1 MDTDPSPTSVRVPN
15 QRTDVFIS
23 YSHEDEKWLDELK
36 TMLKPLVRIGT
47 ITIWEDNQIRGGA
60 KWREEIDKALGS
72 ARVAVLL
79 VSPAFLASNF
89 IAESELPQLLQA
101 AEREGLTILWIA
113 VKDSLYKRTA
123 IAEYQSANNPARP
136 LDTLSSAKRNR
147 ELVKICEQIEQ
158 AATMER
164 VFEPSA
170 KIPPKSLDSSAPL
183 GEADSEIHSRPIQ
196 YDYPEDLI
204 NFDDQRHLFKKM
216 LDHSQEKRLMFI
228 QAPGG
233 RGKTSLL
240 RMLGFQCELEG
251 IPYCSID
258 SRGQPYDNPH
268 FTLALAMCDQLGL
281 SPRHL
286 AHALQ
291 PLSVYRP
298 QAEMDDSYVVS
309 QILAGVSVT
318 HDGLRQRYIKERLR
332 DAFIADLGQLV
343 EQKGRVVCLFDSFER
358 VSAEEE
364 DWLLDTL
371 LWPAAKGKLKGVMIV
386 TAGHRWPTVDNWEWK
401 QYTYLV
407 DSLPSM
413 NVEHIKIYAEKVN
426 IKITD
431 EEARSYWKA
440 SAGGIPL
447 YMAMVVHNLRSLSE
461 VGS

>member
-1 MDTDPSPTSVRVPN
+1 MLADPNPTSAQPPR

-47 ITIWEDNQIRGGA
+47 ITIWDDHQIRAGA
-60 KWREEIDKALGS
+60 KWRQEIDKALRS
-72 ARVAVLL
+72 AKVAVLL

-89 IAESELPQLLQA
+89 IAESELPHLLQA
-101 AEREGLTILWIA
+101 AEQEGLTILWIA
-113 VKDSLYKRTA
+113 VKHSLYKRTA
-123 IAEYQSANNPARP
+123 IAEYQAVNDPDRP

-147 ELVKICEQIEQ
+147 ALVKICEQIEQ
-158 AATMER
+158 AATIEQ
-164 VFEPSA
+164 VFETSPKRTSKPS
-170 KIPPKSLDSSAPL
+170 DSSAP
-183 GEADSEIHSRPIQ
+183 GGAADSEIHSGSIA

-204 NFDDQRHLFKKM
+204 NFDNQRHLFKEM
-216 LDHSQEKRLMFI
+216 LDQSPEKRLMFI

-240 RMLGFQCELEG
+240 RMLGFQCEREG

-268 FTLALAMCDQLGL
+268 FTLALAVCDQLGL
-281 SPRHL
+281 SPRHI

-298 QAEMDDSYVVS
+298 HEKMEDAEEVS
-309 QILAGVSVT
+309 KILAGVSVT
-318 HDGLRQRYIKERLR
+318 HDGLRQRYMRERLR
-332 DAFIADLGQLV
+332 DALIADLGQFV
-343 EQKGRVVCLFDSFER
+343 EQKGRVACLFDSFER
-358 VSAEEE
+358 ISTEEE
-364 DWLLDTL
+364 NWLLETL
-371 LWPAAKGKLKGVMIV
+371 LWPVAKRKLKGVMVV
-386 TAGHRWPTVDNWEWK
+386 TAGHRWPMGDKWEWN
-401 QYTYLV
+401 QYTHLV
-407 DSLPSM
+407 DSLPAM
-413 NVEHIKIYAEKVN
+413 NIEHIKIYAEKVN

-440 SAGGIPL
+440 SGGGIPL
-447 YMAMVVHNLRSLSE
+447 HMAMIVHNLRTLNE

>member
-1 MDTDPSPTSVRVPN
+1 MLADSNPTLAPPPR

-47 ITIWEDNQIRGGA
+47 ITIWDDNQIRAGA
-60 KWREEIDKALGS
+60 KWRKEINKALSS
-72 ARVAVLL
+72 AKVAVLL

-101 AEREGLTILWIA
+101 AEQEGLTILWIA

-123 IAEYQSANNPARP
+123 IAEYQAVNDPDRP

-158 AATMER
+158 AAIIER
-164 VFEPSA
+164 VFES
-170 KIPPKSLDSSAPL
+170 PPTITSKSSDSSDPH
-183 GEADSEIHSRPIQ
+183 EVADSEIHSRPIP

-216 LDHSQEKRLMFI
+216 LDQSPEKRLMFI
-228 QAPGG
+228 RAPGG

-240 RMLGFQCELEG
+240 RILGFQCELEG

-281 SPRHL
+281 SPGHL
-286 AHALQ
+286 AHAVQ
-291 PLSVYRP
+291 PLSVYKP
-298 QAEMDDSYVVS
+298 HGKMDDANVVS
-309 QILAGVSVT
+309 KILAGVSVT

-332 DAFIADLGQLV
+332 DALIADLGQFV

-364 DWLLDTL
+364 NWLLDTL
-371 LWPAAKGKLKGVMIV
+371 LWPVAKRKLKGVMVV
-386 TAGHRWPTVDNWEWK
+386 TAGHRWPVVDKWEWN

-407 DSLPSM
+407 DSLPAM

-440 SAGGIPL
+440 SGGGIPL
-447 YMAMVVHNLRSLSE
+447 YMAMVVHNLRTLNE